1 MFTKFSA
8 AILMAAIAHAETTF
22 LNDDACYP
30 VGGECA
36 NNTSGC
42 CDGLWCN
49 LWSMHCE
56 DPEEAVSAD
65 VSCSTADDC
74 ESYQFCNTGGVCENY
89 CANGEE
95 VCEHQ
100 AEAFIQ

>member
-56 DPEEAVSAD
+56 DPEEAVE
-65 VSCSTADDC
+65 DDTC
-74 ESYQFCNTGGVCENY
+74 LAVGDGCANNTDGCCDDLWCNLWSMVCE
-89 CANGEE
+89 
-95 VCEHQ
+95 
-100 AEAFIQ
+100 